1 MAGGTL
7 HHDLHRSPA
16 SHVPHGGWVWRWVVA
31 VRPLEQAEHDRQEVG
46 ARLGEQV
53 LVARS
58 VAWFL
63 IGVPGENLRLDELSE
78 V

>member
-1 MAGGTL
+1 
-7 HHDLHRSPA
+7 
-16 SHVPHGGWVWRWVVA
+16 
-31 VRPLEQAEHDRQEVG
+31 LEQAEHDRQEVG